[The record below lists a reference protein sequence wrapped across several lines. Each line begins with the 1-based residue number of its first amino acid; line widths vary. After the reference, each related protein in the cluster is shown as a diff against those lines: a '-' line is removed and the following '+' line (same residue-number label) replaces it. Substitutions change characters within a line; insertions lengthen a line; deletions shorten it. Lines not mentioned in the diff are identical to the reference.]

1 MVWDISSDEEE
12 SATQGRLYNDTFED
26 DLSSEYSTSFESI
39 HTEVQE
45 PRRDQQTIQEE
56 KQYDIVEK
64 SSIESEGSI
73 SCQTSYSRSTGVSG
87 VLSYRSTYTERSTES
102 DGSSYDSE
110 SQSYYTTDESYDSL
124 SPSSSSRIGRK
135 NFPLM

>member
-12 SATQGRLYNDTFED
+12 SVTQGRLYNDTFED

-56 KQYDIVEK
+56 KQYEIEEK

-87 VLSYRSTYTERSTES
+87 ALSYRTTYT
-102 DGSSYDSE
+102 SSYDSE

-124 SPSSSSRIGRK
+124 SPSSSKIGRK